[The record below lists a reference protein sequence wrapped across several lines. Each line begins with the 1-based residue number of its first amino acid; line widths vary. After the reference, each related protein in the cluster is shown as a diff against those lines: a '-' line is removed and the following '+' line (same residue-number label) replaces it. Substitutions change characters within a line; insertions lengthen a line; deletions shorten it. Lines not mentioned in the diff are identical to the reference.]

1 MRASHACGAPCLLNR
16 DFFVY
21 TSTILM
27 TEADIEK
34 LAELSKIHLPEG
46 KAGAFV
52 NDFESILDYVKQ
64 IESVTLPVD
73 EVGGDKSNFF
83 LKNILQADANP
94 NETGAMSETLLG
106 AAPQTHDG
114 FVKVNKIL

>member
-1 MRASHACGAPCLLNR
+1 
-16 DFFVY
+16 
-21 TSTILM
+21 M

-34 LAELSKIHLPEG
+34 LAELAKIHLPEG

-52 NDFESILDYVKQ
+52 NDFESILGYVKQ
-64 IESVTLPVD
+64 IESVALPA
-73 EVGGDKSNFF
+73 EEAGASGNFF
-83 LKNILQADANP
+83 LKNILRTDANP
-94 NETGAMSETLLG
+94 NETGATSEVLLA